1 MWACV
6 FAGKAPHSKRFLLTD
21 FFGALMV
28 NQEGLV
34 GRLIREVIAWR
45 RSSAVFVAARGRA
58 LCRTAYLITGDW
70 QVGEDL
76 VQEAL
81 TRTYLRRRT
90 LRSAD
95 ALEPYARKVLIS
107 LFLSSR
113 RRLWHRE
120 LPFASVPDRVS
131 TDLLDAAEDRRGLW
145 PALQELSAQQ
155 RAVLVLRYFED
166 LTEADIAAV
175 LGCSPGTVKTHAAR
189 GLDRLR
195 KSISLE
201 GWTR

>member
-1 MWACV
+1 M
-6 FAGKAPHSKRFLLTD
+6 D
-21 FFGALMV
+21 EEFG
-28 NQEGLV
+28 Q
-34 GRLIREVIAWR
+34 
-45 RSSAVFVAARGRA
+45 FVAARGRA
-58 LCRTAYLITGDW
+58 LCRTAYLLAGDW

-81 TRTYLRRRT
+81 TRTYLRRRR

-95 ALEPYARKVLIS
+95 ALEPYARKVLVS

-113 RRLWHRE
+113 RRLWTRE
-120 LPFASVPDRVS
+120 VPFASVPDGAS
-131 TDLLDAAEDRRGLW
+131 NDQLEAAEDRYGLW
-145 PALQELSAQQ
+145 PALLALSTQQ

-175 LGCSPGTVKTHAAR
+175 LGCSPGAVKTHAAR